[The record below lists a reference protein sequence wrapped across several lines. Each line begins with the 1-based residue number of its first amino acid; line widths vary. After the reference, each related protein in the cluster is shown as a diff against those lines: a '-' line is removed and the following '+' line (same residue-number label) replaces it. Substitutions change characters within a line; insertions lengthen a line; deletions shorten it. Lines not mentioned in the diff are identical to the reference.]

1 MYRTHFINMSHTL
14 QNHILCAS
22 FAEKLARGKADTDK
36 GDERKVMFQSPQIRK
51 GSSNFPFSLSATSS
65 VFEHQE

>member
-1 MYRTHFINMSHTL
+1 MYRAHFINMSHTL

-51 GSSNFPFSLSATSS
+51 GSSTFQFECNLFSI
-65 VFEHQE
+65 